1 MNNFLRVTLFTIV
14 LLASAAV
21 NAQSELPVAAE
32 PVSTQAATTKA
43 IALPDSVRTLQ
54 GLASKAYAQKKPRA
68 FVKIM
73 EKLHRLRPLDT
84 DYMYQLALAYSLVD
98 NKNGAYDLMLILQ
111 RQGAAYDFDATED
124 SKNIR
129 GTEAYEYINDLMV
142 RAMEPAG
149 SVENVLTLADDVILP
164 EAIDWDPL
172 NQAFLIGTVADGR
185 ILRVNDEGE
194 STTLFQADAKNG
206 MWSIYDIKVD
216 VKRNIFWV
224 SSAALPGYKNYSQPD
239 YGRSALFKF
248 DLKSGKLLQRYPM
261 ALDGNPHSF
270 ANMALADDG
279 SVYIADSQA
288 PILYIFKPGDTSPK
302 VLAVSTDLLSIR
314 SLVLNKDNTYL
325 YLSDYSNGL
334 FIINLENNQMRAP
347 KIPDTLNTSGIDGM
361 YRWGD
366 SLVVIQN
373 GFTPSRVLRL
383 QLDADGVEVTDMAP
397 LAVAQPVFDNP
408 NFGVIRGD
416 WLYYFANS
424 HWGKVGV
431 NGKTERP
438 ISIIRTGVEEA
449 LNVVTP
455 DMDLFMEQMKKRQQD
470 EQTQ

>member
-1 MNNFLRVTLFTIV
+1 MNNFLRVAICTLALIATTAATAQPQPEIV
-14 LLASAAV
+14 
-21 NAQSELPVAAE
+21 AE
-32 PVSTQAATTKA
+32 PAVAKA

-54 GLASKAYAQKKPRA
+54 GLASKAYAQKKNRA

-84 DYMYQLALAYSLVD
+84 DYMYQLALAYSLVN
-98 NKNGAYDLMLILQ
+98 NKNAAYDLMLTLQ
-111 RQGAAYDFDATED
+111 RQGAAYDFNATED
-124 SKNIR
+124 SKNLR
-129 GTEAYEYINDLMV
+129 GTEVYEYINDLMV
-142 RAMEPAG
+142 RALEPSG
-149 SVENVLTLADDVILP
+149 SVENVLTLADDVVLP

-172 NQAFLIGTVADGR
+172 NQTFLIGTVADGR
-185 ILRVNDEGE
+185 ILRVDDKGK
-194 STTLFQADAKNG
+194 SSTLFQADAENG

-216 VKRNIFWV
+216 VKRKIFWV
-224 SSAALPGYKNYSQPD
+224 SSAALPGYKNYSQAD
-239 YGRSALFKF
+239 FGRSALFKF

-288 PILYIFKPGDTSPK
+288 PILYVFKPGDSSPK
-302 VLAVSTDLLSIR
+302 VFAASTDLLSIR
-314 SLVLNKDNTYL
+314 SIVLNKDNTYL

-334 FIINLENNQMRAP
+334 FIINLEDSQMRAP
-347 KIPDTLNTSGIDGM
+347 VMPETLNTSGIDGM
-361 YRWGD
+361 YRWAD
-366 SLVVIQN
+366 SLVIIQN

-383 QLDADGVEVTDMAP
+383 QLDSDGVEIIDMAP
-397 LAVAQPVFDNP
+397 LAVSQLVFDNP

-424 HWGKVGV
+424 HWGKVAS
-431 NGKTERP
+431 NGKVAKP
-438 ISIIRTGVEEA
+438 VSIVRTGVEEA

-455 DMDLFMEQMKKRQQD
+455 DLDLFIEQMKKRQQE
-470 EQTQ
+470 EQAQ